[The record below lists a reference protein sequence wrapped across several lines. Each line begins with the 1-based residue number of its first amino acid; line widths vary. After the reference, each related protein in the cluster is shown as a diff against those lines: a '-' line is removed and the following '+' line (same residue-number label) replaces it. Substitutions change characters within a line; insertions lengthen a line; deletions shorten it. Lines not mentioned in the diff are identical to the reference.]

1 MNFPNNSLISWLLIF
16 LLLSFQ
22 TVSALEIESYK
33 ITAAPSNDDVAN
45 SIEITINNTKT
56 SALTQGI
63 LHLAKDAE
71 IEGIRDSYGTLSYNL
86 TEQEEDL
93 KVSFSFSIPVQP
105 NEARVVT
112 LETTTHNVVQKEGY
126 FEYLLVLVPST
137 DIENVVHI
145 VKLDKEA
152 VLYNTAKDEGKDY
165 LIVPDATVSET
176 ADNIVIQWQSSLTK
190 DTPSVFLV
198 RFAQETGIN
207 YWKWTAI
214 LLLTLIFGAGLGI
227 GAQQLYVYRKQQKAL
242 NATNILNEREKA
254 VLALIIK
261 NPEIKQY
268 ELIKQLGY
276 TKSNM
281 SKIIKRLELRGLVA
295 VKKEGKIR
303 ILTLGEKMKKGV

>member
-1 MNFPNNSLISWLLIF
+1 MKIRMLYFSVLIF
-16 LLLSFQ
+16 LLSFHI
-22 TVSALEIESYK
+22 VSAFEIESYK

-71 IEGIRDSYGTLSYNL
+71 IESIRDSYGTISYSV
-86 TEQEEDL
+86 TEEEENL

-105 NEARVVT
+105 HEARVVT
-112 LETTTHNVVQKEGY
+112 LETVTHNVVQKEGY
-126 FEYLLVLVPST
+126 FEYLLVLVPSA
-137 DIENVVHI
+137 DIENFVHI
-145 VKLDKEA
+145 VKLDKDV
-152 VLYNTAKDEGKDY
+152 VLYNTAQDGGENY

-176 ADNIVIQWQSSLTK
+176 ADNVVIQWQSALTK

-227 GAQQLYVYRKQQKAL
+227 GAQQLYVYRNQQKAL
-242 NATNILNEREKA
+242 KATNILNEREKA

-261 NPEIKQY
+261 NIEIKQY
-268 ELIKQLGY
+268 EIIKQLGY